1 MKIGVV
7 LEGGGLRGIYTAG
20 ILDVFIDKGLEFPY
34 VIGVSAGSG
43 HALSFV
49 SKQKER
55 SYKIVDEFIE
65 DPRYLSFNNL
75 FTEEKGV
82 FGLDFVYETIPQK
95 YIPFDYDT
103 FNNTK
108 TQLCIVAT
116 NAISGKGDYFYKDK
130 DDMFLASKASSSL
143 PLLAKPVYIKGIP
156 YFDGGMVD
164 PIPVK
169 KAILDGCDKVIV
181 ILTRNLGYRKE
192 ESKATE
198 KIMKIAYKNY
208 PNLIEAYS
216 NRPSVYNE
224 SLDYIDELE
233 RDGKAFV
240 FRPVKPLEVKRLEK
254 DKKKLSELYGQGV
267 KEGLYAL
274 SDLREFIKI

>member
-1 MKIGVV
+1 
-7 LEGGGLRGIYTAG
+7 
-20 ILDVFIDKGLEFPY
+20 
-34 VIGVSAGSG
+34 
-43 HALSFV
+43 
-49 SKQKER
+49 
-55 SYKIVDEFIE
+55 
-65 DPRYLSFNNL
+65 
-75 FTEEKGV
+75 
-82 FGLDFVYETIPQK
+82 
-95 YIPFDYDT
+95 
-103 FNNTK
+103 
-108 TQLCIVAT
+108 
-116 NAISGKGDYFYKDK
+116 
-130 DDMFLASKASSSL
+130 MFLASKASSSL

-233 RDGKAFV
+233 REGKAFV
-240 FRPVKPLEVKRLEK
+240 FRPVEPLEVKRLEK
-254 DKKKLSELYGQGV
+254 DKEKLSKLYGQGV

-274 SDLREFIKI
+274 SDLR